1 MLHRF
6 DRRERSER
14 ERERDGKVAAAAQ
27 ARRERIEPLL
37 RRRAAR
43 TKPLIVPPREPQHWP
58 SR

>member
-1 MLHRF
+1 MPHRF

-14 ERERDGKVAAAAQ
+14 ERESTVTAAAQ

-43 TKPLIVPPREPQHWP
+43 TRPLIVPPREPQHWP